1 MEKIINLTVN
11 GKPHKLAVKPNTT
24 LAELL
29 RNELEL
35 KGTKIACDIG
45 ACGSCTVLLDGKAVK
60 SCSILAPQVE
70 GRNIVTIE
78 GLANGDQLHPIQES
92 FIRNHGF
99 QCGFCTP
106 GMILCAKALLDE
118 NPNPSEYEVREA
130 IGGHICR
137 CGTYP
142 NIVKSILDAA
152 KVMRGK

>member
-1 MEKIINLTVN
+1 MKKALNLTVN
-11 GKPHKLAVKPNTT
+11 GKRYELDVKTNTT

-29 RNELEL
+29 RNELGL
-35 KGTKIACDIG
+35 TGTKIACDIG
-45 ACGSCTVLLDGKAVK
+45 ACGGCTVILDGKAVR
-60 SCSILAPQVE
+60 SCSILAPQAE

-78 GLANGDQLHPIQES
+78 GLTNGDRLHPIQES
-92 FIRNHGF
+92 FIRNHGL

-106 GMILCAKALLDE
+106 GMILGAKVLLEE

-130 IGGHICR
+130 IDGHICR

-152 KVMRGK
+152 KVMRRE